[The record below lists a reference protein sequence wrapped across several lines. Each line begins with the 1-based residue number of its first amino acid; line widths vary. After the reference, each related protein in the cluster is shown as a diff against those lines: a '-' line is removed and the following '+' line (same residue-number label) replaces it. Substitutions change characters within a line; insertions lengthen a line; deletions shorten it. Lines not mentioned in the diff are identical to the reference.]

1 MPAGSGYY
9 AASKAAL
16 EAMSGA
22 LYGELKPLGISV
34 TVVEPGAFRTDFAGR
49 SLTQS
54 STVIDDYAETAGKRR
69 KEHDTVHGTQPGDP
83 AKAAQAIM
91 AAAASDEPPAFL
103 LLGNDALNT
112 YRRLAEARLDTIK
125 KWEHVSTST
134 DIDA

>member
-1 MPAGSGYY
+1 
-9 AASKAAL
+9 
-16 EAMSGA
+16 
-22 LYGELKPLGISV
+22 
-34 TVVEPGAFRTDFAGR
+34 
-49 SLTQS
+49 
-54 STVIDDYAETAGKRR
+54 
-69 KEHDTVHGTQPGDP
+69 
-83 AKAAQAIM
+83 M

>member
-1 MPAGSGYY
+1 
-9 AASKAAL
+9 
-16 EAMSGA
+16 MSGPLA
-22 LYGELKPLGISV
+22 GELKLLGISV

-69 KEHDTVHGTQPGDP
+69 KERDTAHGTQPGDP
-83 AKAAQAIM
+83 AEATKAIM
-91 AAAASDEPPAFL
+91 AAVESDEPPPFL

-112 YRRLAEARLDTIK
+112 YRRLAEAITR
-125 KWEHVSTST
+125 WEHLTTST

>member
-1 MPAGSGYY
+1 MTTPRPPAN
-9 AASKAAL
+9 AARNTT
-16 EAMSGA
+16 
-22 LYGELKPLGISV
+22 PC
-34 TVVEPGAFRTDFAGR
+34 
-49 SLTQS
+49 
-54 STVIDDYAETAGKRR
+54 TARNPATRG
-69 KEHDTVHGTQPGDP
+69 